1 MKKFGFGIREW
12 KKFGSGIRDGKIS
25 DPGSETNIP
34 DPQHCSIVQTVCVSS
49 CFLTS
54 ANLITVL
61 HVLCICPSISE
72 PVFNFF
78 MFLTTALAVPVPSNC
93 QSFSWNLTFLFLYLV
108 LPDSND
114 QHNLLLFLTFALSHL
129 TVL

>member
-49 CFLTS
+49 CFLTT

-61 HVLCICPSISE
+61 HDLCICPSISE
-72 PVFNFF
+72 PVFK
-78 MFLTTALAVPVPSNC
+78 FLHVSDNSSRCSFPSNC